1 MDEFLD
7 KIFSSS
13 SWSDVNAA
21 ADRSSWGRN
30 SFTQNDGLQIDH
42 LGMFD
47 GGDNNLPMHMPPSS
61 HAMDKLAT
69 SYGFPKDLLIID
81 EPQPLGDVFN
91 QDTPYRAELVNSGNM
106 NSNYTSMQSNMCP
119 STLGSLSHS
128 SPELVPGVSG
138 SAQSPRGLPESGSVG
153 SNDSE
158 TSGIHPSIGESHSFT
173 SIPQLWASPSY
184 GGVPSLS
191 PVIEQDKLHGF
202 GLQGDFVETD
212 ANVFGNRYLSD
223 DKNVNVRNFNS
234 SASPQ
239 EELLGLPSFTANQGI
254 PVTRTHGQ
262 HSQMQL
268 PQLSEGNPTAH
279 LTDQNPV
286 SQLPH
291 SSVTPG
297 GGCNGGIKPRIRAR
311 RGQATDPHSIAER
324 LRREKIA
331 DRMKNL
337 QELVPN
343 ASRADKSSM
352 LDEIIEYVKFLQ
364 LQVKVLSM
372 SRLGAA
378 GAVVP
383 LITESETEGSG
394 NLLLS
399 PSTGQEGDHSDSQD
413 NAAFEEELVKLMES
427 NVTAAMQYLQT
438 KGLCL
443 MPIALAGAISSKK
456 EASSPD
462 SSERKM
468 PYFTNGHLP
477 PHNNS
482 PPCSNPNG
490 HNSFPNG
497 NTMLTENMICSLKRQ
512 DTVNNGFNRDVVK
525 QEDAANSRVLK
536 NKD

>member
-7 KIFSSS
+7 QIFSSS
-13 SWSDVNAA
+13 SRPDVSTVE
-21 ADRSSWGRN
+21 RSSWGRN
-30 SFTQNDGLQIDH
+30 GLAQNDGLLTDC
-42 LGMFD
+42 LGMFE
-47 GGDNNLPMHMPPSS
+47 GGERNLPVNMPPSS
-61 HAMDKLAT
+61 QCMDKLAT
-69 SYGFPKDLLIID
+69 SYDFSKDLLTD
-81 EPQPLGDVFN
+81 EPQFLGEVFN
-91 QDTPYRAELVNSGNM
+91 RDIQSLYGAELVNAGNM
-106 NSNYTSMQSNMCP
+106 NSSYMSMQSNMYL
-119 STLGSLSHS
+119 STLDSLSRS
-128 SPELVPGVSG
+128 SPELVPV
-138 SAQSPRGLPESGSVG
+138 
-153 SNDSE
+153 
-158 TSGIHPSIGESHSFT
+158 
-173 SIPQLWASPSY
+173 LWTTPSY
-184 GGVPSLS
+184 GGVPSLP
-191 PVIEQDKLHGF
+191 PVIEQDKLQGF

-212 ANVFGNRYLSD
+212 ANGFGIGD
-223 DKNVNVRNFNS
+223 DKNLNVRNFNS
-234 SASPQ
+234 LTSAQ
-239 EELLGLPSFTANQGI
+239 EELNGLPFFVPNNQI
-254 PVTRTHGQ
+254 PVART

-279 LTDQNPV
+279 YTDQNPV

-297 GGCNGGIKPRIRAR
+297 GGCNGDTKSRTRAR
-311 RGQATDPHSIAER
+311 RGHATDPHSIAER

-383 LITESETEGSG
+383 LITDGQPEGSG
-394 NLLLS
+394 NLLL
-399 PSTGQEGDHSDSQD
+399 TGQEGDQSDSED

-427 NVTAAMQYLQT
+427 NVTAAMQFLQT

-443 MPIALAGAISSKK
+443 MPIALAGALSSKK

-462 SSERKM
+462 SSDKKK

-477 PHNNS
+477 HNNN
-482 PPCSNPNG
+482 PPSANSNG
-490 HNSFPNG
+490 HNFSPNG
-497 NTMLTENMICSLKRQ
+497 NTMQRQ
-512 DTVNNGFNRDVVK
+512 NTVNNCFNKDVK
-525 QEDAANSRVLK
+525 QENTANARVYRI
-536 NKD
+536 D

>member
-1 MDEFLD
+1 MDGFLD
-7 KIFSSS
+7 QIFSSS
-13 SWSDVNAA
+13 SWSDVSAVE
-21 ADRSSWGRN
+21 RSSWGH
-30 SFTQNDGLQIDH
+30 SGLTQNDGLLTDS
-42 LGMFD
+42 LGMFE
-47 GGDNNLPMHMPPSS
+47 GGEKNLPMHMPPSS
-61 HAMDKLAT
+61 HGMEKLAA
-69 SYGFPKDLLIID
+69 SYGFGNDLLID
-81 EPQPLGDVFN
+81 EPQLLGEVFN
-91 QDTPYRAELVNSGNM
+91 QDTQSLYGAELVNAGNM
-106 NSNYTSMQSNMCP
+106 SNSSYMSMQSNMCP
-119 STLGSLSHS
+119 STLGSLSNS
-128 SPELVPGVSG
+128 SPELVPVVSG
-138 SAQSPRGLPESGSVG
+138 SDQSPCALPESGSVG

-158 TSGIHPSIGESHSFT
+158 TSGIHPIGESHSFT
-173 SIPQLWASPSY
+173 SIPQLWNTPSY

-191 PVIEQDKLHGF
+191 PVIEQDKLQGF

-212 ANVFGNRYLSD
+212 ANAFGIGD
-223 DKNVNVRNFNS
+223 DKNLNARNFNS
-234 SASPQ
+234 STSAQ
-239 EELLGLPSFTANQGI
+239 EELHNILPSFTANHQI
-254 PVTRTHGQ
+254 PVARTPGQ

-268 PQLSEGNPTAH
+268 PQLSEGNPNSQF
-279 LTDQNPV
+279 TDQNPV

-383 LITESETEGSG
+383 LITEGQPEGSG
-394 NLLLS
+394 NLLL
-399 PSTGQEGDHSDSQD
+399 TGQEGDQSDSED

-427 NVTAAMQYLQT
+427 NVTAAMQFLQT

-443 MPIALAGAISSKK
+443 MPIALAGALSSKK

-462 SSERKM
+462 SSEKKK

-477 PHNNS
+477 PNNN
-482 PPCSNPNG
+482 PPCANSNG
-490 HNSFPNG
+490 YNSSSNG
-497 NTMLTENMICSLKRQ
+497 NTMQRQ
-512 DTVNNGFNRDVVK
+512 NTVNNGFNKDVK
-525 QEDAANSRVLK
+525 QEDTANARVYRI
-536 NKD
+536 D

>member
-7 KIFSSS
+7 QIFSSS
-13 SWSDVNAA
+13 SWSDVSATE
-21 ADRSSWGRN
+21 RSSWGHN
-30 SFTQNDGLQIDH
+30 GLTQNDGLLTDS
-42 LGMFD
+42 LGMFQ
-47 GGDNNLPMHMPPSS
+47 GGEKNLLMQMSPSS
-61 HAMDKLAT
+61 HAMDRLAA
-69 SYGFPKDLLIID
+69 SYDFVKDLLID
-81 EPQPLGDVFN
+81 EPQSLGEVFN
-91 QDTPYRAELVNSGNM
+91 QDTLYGAELVKTGNM
-106 NSNYTSMQSNMCP
+106 SSSYMGMQSNMCP
-119 STLGSLSHS
+119 STVGSLSRI

-138 SAQSPRGLPESGSVG
+138 SAQSPRALPESGSVG
-153 SNDSE
+153 SNDTE

-191 PVIEQDKLHGF
+191 PVIEQDKLQGF
-202 GLQGDFVETD
+202 GLPGDFGETD
-212 ANVFGNRYLSD
+212 AHVFGNTYLGD
-223 DKNVNVRNFNS
+223 DKNLNVRNFNS
-234 SASPQ
+234 STSAQ
-239 EELLGLPSFTANQGI
+239 EGLHELPSFIANHQI
-254 PVTRTHGQ
+254 PVAKTPGQ

-268 PQLSEGNPTAH
+268 PQLSEGNPNAH
-279 LTDQNPV
+279 FTDQNLG
-286 SQLPH
+286 SQLSH

-343 ASRADKSSM
+343 SSRADKSSM

-383 LITESETEGSG
+383 LITEGQAEGSG
-394 NLLLS
+394 NLLL
-399 PSTGQEGDHSDSQD
+399 TGQEGDQSDSQD

-462 SSERKM
+462 SSERKK
-468 PYFTNGHLP
+468 PYFNNGHLP
-477 PHNNS
+477 HNNN
-482 PPCSNPNG
+482 PPCANSNG
-490 HNSFPNG
+490 HNSSHYG
-497 NTMLTENMICSLKRQ
+497 NTMLKENTISSLKRQ

-525 QEDAANSRVLK
+525 QEDAAKTREY
-536 NKD
+536 

>member
-1 MDEFLD
+1 MDEYLD
-7 KIFSSS
+7 QIFSSS
-13 SWSDVNAA
+13 SWSDVSAVE
-21 ADRSSWGRN
+21 RSSWGN
-30 SFTQNDGLQIDH
+30 SGLTQNDGLLTDS
-42 LGMFD
+42 LGMFER
-47 GGDNNLPMHMPPSS
+47 GERNLPMHMPPSS
-61 HAMDKLAT
+61 HGMDKLAA
-69 SYGFPKDLLIID
+69 SYDFSKDLLID
-81 EPQPLGDVFN
+81 EPQLLGEVFN
-91 QDTPYRAELVNSGNM
+91 RDAQSLYGAELVNAGNM
-106 NSNYTSMQSNMCP
+106 NSSYMGMQSNMCP
-119 STLGSLSHS
+119 STLGSLSRS
-128 SPELVPGVSG
+128 SPELVPVASG
-138 SAQSPRGLPESGSVG
+138 SDQSPCALPESGSVG

-158 TSGIHPSIGESHSFT
+158 TSGIHPIGESHSFT
-173 SIPQLWASPSY
+173 SIPQFWTTPSY

-191 PVIEQDKLHGF
+191 PVIEQDKLQGF
-202 GLQGDFVETD
+202 GLQGDFFETD
-212 ANVFGNRYLSD
+212 ANGFGIGD
-223 DKNVNVRNFNS
+223 DKNLN
-234 SASPQ
+234 AQ
-239 EELLGLPSFTANQGI
+239 EELHGLPSFVPNNQI
-254 PVTRTHGQ
+254 PVART

-279 LTDQNPV
+279 YTDPNTV
-286 SQLPH
+286 SQLRH

-383 LITESETEGSG
+383 LITEGQAEGSG
-394 NLLLS
+394 NLLL
-399 PSTGQEGDHSDSQD
+399 TGQEDDQSDSQD

-427 NVTAAMQYLQT
+427 NVTAAMQFLQT

-443 MPIALAGAISSKK
+443 MPIALAGALSSKK

-462 SSERKM
+462 SSDKKK

-477 PHNNS
+477 NNNN
-482 PPCSNPNG
+482 PPCANG
-490 HNSFPNG
+490 HNSSLNG
-497 NTMLTENMICSLKRQ
+497 NTMLIENSISSLKRHG
-512 DTVNNGFNRDVVK
+512 TVNNGFNRDVVK
-525 QEDAANSRVLK
+525 QEDVANARVYRI
-536 NKD
+536 D

>member
-7 KIFSSS
+7 QIFSSS
-13 SWSDVNAA
+13 SRSDVSTVE
-21 ADRSSWGRN
+21 RSSWGRN
-30 SFTQNDGLQIDH
+30 GLAQNDGLITDC
-42 LGMFD
+42 LGMFE
-47 GGDNNLPMHMPPSS
+47 GGEKNLPVNMPPSS
-61 HAMDKLAT
+61 QCMDKLAT
-69 SYGFPKDLLIID
+69 SYDFSKDLLTD
-81 EPQPLGDVFN
+81 EPQFLGEVFN
-91 QDTPYRAELVNSGNM
+91 RDIQSLYGAELVNAGNM
-106 NSNYTSMQSNMCP
+106 NSSYMSMQSNMYL
-119 STLGSLSHS
+119 STLDSLSRS
-128 SPELVPGVSG
+128 SPELVPVVSG
-138 SAQSPRGLPESGSVG
+138 SDQSPCALRESGSVG

-158 TSGIHPSIGESHSFT
+158 ASGIHPSIGESNSFT
-173 SIPQLWASPSY
+173 SVPQLWTTPSY
-184 GGVPSLS
+184 GGVPSLP
-191 PVIEQDKLHGF
+191 PVIEQDKLQGF

-212 ANVFGNRYLSD
+212 ANGFGIGD
-223 DKNVNVRNFNS
+223 DKNLNVRNFNS
-234 SASPQ
+234 LTSAQ
-239 EELLGLPSFTANQGI
+239 EELHGLPSFVPNNQI
-254 PVTRTHGQ
+254 PVART

-268 PQLSEGNPTAH
+268 PRLSEGNPTAH
-279 LTDQNPV
+279 YTDQNPV

-297 GGCNGGIKPRIRAR
+297 GGCNGDTKSRTRAR

-383 LITESETEGSG
+383 LITDGQPEGSG
-394 NLLLS
+394 NLLL
-399 PSTGQEGDHSDSQD
+399 TGQEGDQSDSED

-427 NVTAAMQYLQT
+427 NVTAAMQFLQT

-443 MPIALAGAISSKK
+443 MPIALAGALSSKK

-462 SSERKM
+462 SSDKKK

-477 PHNNS
+477 HNNN
-482 PPCSNPNG
+482 PPSANSNG
-490 HNSFPNG
+490 HNFSPNG
-497 NTMLTENMICSLKRQ
+497 NTMQRQ
-512 DTVNNGFNRDVVK
+512 NTVNNCFNKDVK
-525 QEDAANSRVLK
+525 QENAANARVFRI
-536 NKD
+536 D